1 MASPNASKLPSR
13 LAAGLEA
20 LGLSVPAPASDK
32 LLNFVAELEKWNAA
46 YNLTAVRDPADMVTR
61 HVIDSLSLLP
71 VLASHAGPVLDVG
84 AGLGYWRDW
93 YATTHPKV
101 KRLSVDISEHACE
114 KYSHECHDIASWFP
128 TRQFD
133 LVVCHSVLQYLNDKQ
148 AIAAI
153 GNLAKATRGVL
164 YLEVPTSAD
173 LRNAVDKK
181 TTDLNIYTRTG
192 DWYRKRL
199 NRHFVQAGAGLWVA
213 RGNGTT
219 LYELERSR

>member
-1 MASPNASKLPSR
+1 MARHTFDAAFFKRFYSTSPVHSR
-13 LAAGLEA
+13 TKVNTLA
-20 LGLSVPAPASDK
+20 
-32 LLNFVAELEKWNAA
+32 
-46 YNLTAVRDPADMVTR
+46 TAVHAMCQWWEV
-61 HVIDSLSLLP
+61 P
-71 VLASHAGPVLDVG
+71 VRSVLDVG
-84 AGLGYWRDW
+84 AGLGAWRDW
-93 YATTHPKV
+93 YATTHPRV
-101 KRLSVDISEHACE
+101 QRLSVDISEHACE
-114 KYSHECHDIASWFP
+114 KYDHECHDIASWFP

-148 AIAAI
+148 AVAAI

-181 TTDLNIYTRTG
+181 TTDLNIYARTG

-213 RGNGTT
+213 RGSGTT

>member
-1 MASPNASKLPSR
+1 MARNTFDAAFFKRFYSTSPVHSR
-13 LAAGLEA
+13 TKVNTLA
-20 LGLSVPAPASDK
+20 
-32 LLNFVAELEKWNAA
+32 
-46 YNLTAVRDPADMVTR
+46 TAVHAMCQWWEV
-61 HVIDSLSLLP
+61 P
-71 VLASHAGPVLDVG
+71 VRSVLDVG

-114 KYSHECHDIASWFP
+114 KYGHECHDIATWFP

-133 LVVCHSVLQYLNDKQ
+133 LVVCHSVLQYLSDKQ
-148 AIAAI
+148 AVAAI

-181 TTDLNIYTRTG
+181 TTDLNIYARTG

-213 RGNGTT
+213 RASGNFV
-219 LYELERSR
+219 RA

>member
-1 MASPNASKLPSR
+1 MPRNTFDAAFFKRFYSTSPVHSR
-13 LAAGLEA
+13 TKVNTLA
-20 LGLSVPAPASDK
+20 
-32 LLNFVAELEKWNAA
+32 
-46 YNLTAVRDPADMVTR
+46 TAVHAMCQWWEV
-61 HVIDSLSLLP
+61 P
-71 VLASHAGPVLDVG
+71 VRSVLDVG
-84 AGLGYWRDW
+84 AGLSYWRDW

>member
-1 MASPNASKLPSR
+1 MCQWW
-13 LAAGLEA
+13 E
-20 LGLSVPAPASDK
+20 VP
-32 LLNFVAELEKWNAA
+32 
-46 YNLTAVRDPADMVTR
+46 VR
-61 HVIDSLSLLP
+61 S
-71 VLASHAGPVLDVG
+71 VLDVG

-114 KYSHECHDIASWFP
+114 KYDHECHDIATWFP

-148 AIAAI
+148 AVSAI

-181 TTDLNIYTRTG
+181 TTDLNIYKRTG

-199 NRHFVQAGAGLWVA
+199 NRHFVQAGAGLWVTRA
-213 RGNGTT
+213 SGTT